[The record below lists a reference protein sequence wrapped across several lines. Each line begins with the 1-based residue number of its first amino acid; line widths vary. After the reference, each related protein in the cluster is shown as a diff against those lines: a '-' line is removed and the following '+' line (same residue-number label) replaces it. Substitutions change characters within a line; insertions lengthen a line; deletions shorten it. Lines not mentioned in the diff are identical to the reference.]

1 MRPENCL
8 SLATQTFQLLLS
20 HFVFQTHCA
29 RHRTPLLGTCGV
41 CFGEDPLAITNPPA
55 RDKSLQLAFCWNCG
69 SSMLLYDPE
78 PPASPTVAEIIDLES
93 AILTAVLAKSPNP
106 RWSGRLCVKAF
117 TEKLKFLMQHL
128 TMTTATNDSLP
139 LFCRIADAD
148 PMATFVLELRKE
160 GS

>member
-8 SLATQTFQLLLS
+8 VVGHADFSITSVAFRVPDPLCATPY
-20 HFVFQTHCA
+20 A
-29 RHRTPLLGTCGV
+29 PAWTCGV
-41 CFGEDPLAITNPPA
+41 CFREDPLAITNPPA